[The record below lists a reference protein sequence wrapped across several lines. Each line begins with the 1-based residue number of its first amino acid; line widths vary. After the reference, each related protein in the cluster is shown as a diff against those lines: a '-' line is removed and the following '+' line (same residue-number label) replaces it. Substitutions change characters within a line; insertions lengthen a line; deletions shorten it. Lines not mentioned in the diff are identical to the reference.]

1 VAADRTASHE
11 PRGLGPAPVD
21 SLRADLMHRRLR
33 ERMFGEPTVRARFE
47 IFASRIPTRL
57 ARPLKV
63 ASGTPALTFVRR
75 YFGASGENFENSV
88 TVHPELRFTY
98 TMDVQREPRKPRRT

>member
-1 VAADRTASHE
+1 
-11 PRGLGPAPVD
+11 
-21 SLRADLMHRRLR
+21 
-33 ERMFGEPTVRARFE
+33 MFGEPTVRARFE